1 MRVEHSTVIDYYYY
15 CFMYLLFFLH
25 LFIGSQAKNSS
36 HLYEWHIRSWLDVW
50 QQGRIDVEGNLTV
63 ARALAGS
70 LYSIFISLPHK
81 EDPLQPFIGLS
92 PCGLSWGDEEVH
104 HFSVI
109 FPYLFVSCQNAF
121 FCQHHLFSSSFFIKA
136 IFMKTSSN
144 IGKRN

>member
-1 MRVEHSTVIDYYYY
+1 MRVEHSTVIDYYYYY

-121 FCQHHLFSSSFFIKA
+121 LPTPL
-136 IFMKTSSN
+136 IFLIFLYKSN
-144 IGKRN
+144 FYEN